1 MDNEGRRAL
10 PPLSQWK
17 IFLHDRALLGNQVVA
32 GEEEQLQELQAY
44 SPQTL
49 VWTLFR
55 VKSPMRLRLP
65 PCCLYVGQS
74 WTFPD
79 TVDNKSVLA

>member
-1 MDNEGRRAL
+1 MDNWRRRAL

-17 IFLHDRALLGNQVVA
+17 IFLDDRALLGNQVVA
-32 GEEEQLQELQAY
+32 GEEELQAY

-65 PCCLYVGQS
+65 PFCLYVAQS